1 MVGDGSWTN
10 KYYLRFA
17 TMDEELVESL
27 NLGTGLI
34 FKKCGDDV
42 HYNHNSKNNT
52 SNWLKFWGLDVSYTK
67 NKKLPAKILSA
78 KREVMSACISGL
90 YDTDGYIQVSTLKG
104 GTAITIGFTN
114 TSKELID
121 QLQYILLHYGIVAYK
136 TKRDRNIKW
145 NPSYELLITGSDV
158 KKFHDEIGFGLKRKQ
173 AILEAAISNKIRW
186 VMNDYIPDIQ
196 EDMIRISESKKI
208 KKGNGCLESR
218 SCGASN
224 LKDKKNINRRLAEH
238 FLKSYGDTTDPAI
251 SKIRNLVN
259 EDIYYDE
266 VVSIEFGSACTYDRH
281 IPEGNEYC
289 ANGFFSHNSKIRGS
303 RFYLVV
309 IDELAQVPDKILD
322 MVIRPMAATTL
333 EPMENVRRLA
343 RQKRLIDAGLAV
355 EDDFDDPT
363 VNKMI
368 MDSSGFYK
376 FNHMWR
382 RMKDYWRQMDEDKR
396 HGYSVWQIPHWDLP
410 EGFLD
415 ANNINE
421 ARRVMSESEFR
432 MEYEAAMI
440 SDSEGFFK
448 ASLVESCT
456 MSDCLLESRGAP
468 GTEYIL
474 GVDPAQG
481 GKASCGFV
489 IIRLGSPNKIV
500 TILELK
506 RKTTQEI
513 TKTTQSICENYNVV
527 RIFMDKGGGGK
538 AIMDLLEE
546 GYDNREPIIDR
557 TDEDKI
563 HLPGRHILEMV
574 NFNPSWIADANF
586 TTLSL
591 LEDRKLVF
599 SGPPLMAV
607 DILEELYESTRE
619 LKRQML
625 NIIVTQTSTGI
636 LHFDTPK
643 KDQKKDL
650 YSALILAAHGV
661 RMFAKEMEA
670 PADPILH
677 NSSGFVREHRPNA
690 SWNLLDKSKGV
701 GPQTARSKPGLNY
714 ALLKKPI
721 K

>member
-1 MVGDGSWTN
+1 M
-10 KYYLRFA
+10 
-17 TMDEELVESL
+17 
-27 NLGTGLI
+27 
-34 FKKCGDDV
+34 
-42 HYNHNSKNNT
+42 
-52 SNWLKFWGLDVSYTK
+52 
-67 NKKLPAKILSA
+67 
-78 KREVMSACISGL
+78 
-90 YDTDGYIQVSTLKG
+90 
-104 GTAITIGFTN
+104 
-114 TSKELID
+114 
-121 QLQYILLHYGIVAYK
+121 
-136 TKRDRNIKW
+136 RDKD
-145 NPSYELLITGSDV
+145 SYELIMQQGAEMIEFYRNNPCIAAYDLLRVDLAPVQRLVFEDMWFKNYVITVASRGLGKTFLLATLATLSCLLYPGYRVGLIAPVFRQSKLIFAEVEKLYTRSPIVREAAEKRPVRGSDTCYL
-158 KKFHDEIGFGLKRKQ
+158 KFKSVHGV
-173 AILEAAISNKIRW
+173 SPS
-186 VMNDYIPDIQ
+186 YI
-196 EDMIRISESKKI
+196 ESMP
-208 KKGNGCLESR
+208 L
-218 SCGASN
+218 
-224 LKDKKNINRRLAEH
+224 
-238 FLKSYGDTTDPAI
+238 GD
-251 SKIRNLVN
+251 
-259 EDIYYDE
+259 
-266 VVSIEFGSACTYDRH
+266 G
-281 IPEGNEYC
+281 
-289 ANGFFSHNSKIRGS
+289 SKIRGS

-368 MDSSGFYK
+368 MASSGFYK

-382 RMKDYWRQMDEDKR
+382 RMKDYWRQMDEDAR
-396 HGYSVWQIPHWDLP
+396 HGYAVWQIPHWDLP

-456 MSDCLLESRGAP
+456 MSDCFLESRGAT

-489 IIRLGSPNKIV
+489 VIRLGSPNKIV

-670 PADPILH
+670 PGDPILH

-690 SWNLLDKSKGV
+690 SWSLLDKSKGV
-701 GPQTARSKPGLNY
+701 GPTAAKSRPSLNY